1 MRCGKFK
8 CGCTVAQS
16 ANMGILLTTM
26 DHAPPPSFACPPP
39 QRSSLREAA
48 LAHLARFGTT
58 RQGLEQVLLR
68 RVARWAQKTQ
78 RAGDCPQAV
87 AEHAAEL
94 RPVVVRVVADMV
106 ELGAVDDAVFAQS
119 RVRRLVRSGRS
130 GRAVDAHLA
139 AKGVA
144 PPVRDAALETA
155 VGTLTPAEREICAAL
170 VLARKRRLGPFA
182 PPSALPDGDE
192 AASAALG
199 NRALGVLARAGFTR
213 DVAQHVLD
221 MQADEAEGWMD
232 RLRAE
237 S

>member
-1 MRCGKFK
+1 
-8 CGCTVAQS
+8 
-16 ANMGILLTTM
+16 MGIVSVPM
-26 DHAPPPSFACPPP
+26 DKTVPLSFTCPPP
-39 QRSSLREAA
+39 QRSTLREAA

-68 RVARWAQKTQ
+68 RVARWAQKAQ
-78 RAGDCPQAV
+78 RAGDCAEAV

-94 RPVVVRVVADMV
+94 RPVVTGIVDDMV
-106 ELGAVDDAVFAQS
+106 RLGAVDDAVFARS

-144 PPVRDAALETA
+144 STVRDEALETA
-155 VGTLTPAEREICAAL
+155 VGTLGPAEREVCAAL
-170 VLARKRRLGPFA
+170 VLARKRRLGPFGPA
-182 PPSALPDGDE
+182 DMMDMDHEDE
-192 AASAALG
+192 ATAMAARH
-199 NRALGVLARAGFTR
+199 RALGVLARAGFAR
-213 DVAQHVLD
+213 DVAQRVLD
-221 MQADEAEGWMD
+221 MQAEEAEAWMD

>member
-1 MRCGKFK
+1 
-8 CGCTVAQS
+8 
-16 ANMGILLTTM
+16 MGIVSVPM
-26 DHAPPPSFACPPP
+26 DKTVPPSFTCPPP
-39 QRSSLREAA
+39 QRSTLREAA

-68 RVARWAQKTQ
+68 RVARWAQKAQ
-78 RAGDCPQAV
+78 RAGDCAETV

-94 RPVVVRVVADMV
+94 RPVVTGIVDDMV
-106 ELGAVDDAVFAQS
+106 RLGAVDDAVFARS

-144 PPVRDAALETA
+144 PTVRDEALETA
-155 VGTLTPAEREICAAL
+155 VGTLGPAEREVCAAL
-170 VLARKRRLGPFA
+170 VLARKRRLGPFG
-182 PPSALPDGDE
+182 PDGVMDDEDE
-192 AASAALG
+192 ATAMAG
-199 NRALGVLARAGFTR
+199 RHRALGVLARAGFAR
-213 DVAQHVLD
+213 DVAQRVLE
-221 MQADEAEGWMD
+221 MQAEEAAAWMD

>member
-1 MRCGKFK
+1 
-8 CGCTVAQS
+8 
-16 ANMGILLTTM
+16 MGIVFIPM
-26 DHAPPPSFACPPP
+26 DNIAPPSFSCPPP
-39 QRSSLREAA
+39 QRSALREAA

-68 RVARWAQKTQ
+68 RIARWVQKAQ
-78 RAGDCPQAV
+78 RAGDCAEAV
-87 AEHAAEL
+87 AACAADL
-94 RPVVVRVVADMV
+94 RPVVAGVVDDMV
-106 ELGAVDDAVFAQS
+106 RLGAVDDAVFARS

-144 PPVRDAALETA
+144 APVRDAALESA
-155 VGTLTPAEREICAAL
+155 VGALSPAEREVCAAL

-182 PPSALPDGDE
+182 PYLDADDE
-192 AASAALG
+192 GAATAMAGL
-199 NRALGVLARAGFTR
+199 NRALGVLARAGFAR
-213 DVAQHVLD
+213 DVAQRVLD
-221 MQADEAEGWMD
+221 MQVEEAEEWMD

>member
-1 MRCGKFK
+1 MSIVSSLMDN
-8 CGCTVAQS
+8 TV
-16 ANMGILLTTM
+16 
-26 DHAPPPSFACPPP
+26 PPSFSCPPP
-39 QRSSLREAA
+39 QRSTLREAA

-68 RVARWAQKTQ
+68 RIARWAQKAP
-78 RAGDCPQAV
+78 RAGDCAEDV
-87 AEHAAEL
+87 AACAADL
-94 RPVVVRVVADMV
+94 RPVVVGVVDDMV
-106 ELGAVDDAVFAQS
+106 RLGAVDDAVFARS

-144 PPVRDAALETA
+144 ATVRDEALETA
-155 VGTLTPAEREICAAL
+155 VGALAPAEREICAAL

-182 PPSALPDGDE
+182 PPAALEDMDE
-192 AASAALG
+192 AAAMAGL
-199 NRALGVLARAGFTR
+199 NRALGVLARAGFAR
-213 DVAQHVLD
+213 DVAQRVLE
-221 MQADEAEGWMD
+221 MQAEEAEEWMD